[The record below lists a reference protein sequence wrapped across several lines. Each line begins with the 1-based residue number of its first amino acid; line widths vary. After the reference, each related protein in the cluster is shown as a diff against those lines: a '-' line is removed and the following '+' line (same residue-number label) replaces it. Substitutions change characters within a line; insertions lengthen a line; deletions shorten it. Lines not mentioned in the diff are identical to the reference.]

1 MTLPATVPAVAI
13 WDPHKLTTEPLPE
26 IDLVPRQRV
35 RAKVDLPKVPAGTE
49 GTVLLANGFAWRRYR
64 VLFDNGVEVGF
75 LDGRH
80 LEAGKKTLA
89 QRLRPGRS

>member
-1 MTLPATVPAVAI
+1 MAV
-13 WDPHKLTTEPLPE
+13 WDKHKLAGEAQPE
-26 IDLVPRQRV
+26 IDLTLRQRV

-49 GTVLLANGFAWRRYR
+49 GTVILADGFAWRRYR

-80 LEAGKKTLA
+80 LEAGKKPLL
-89 QRLRPGRS
+89 QRLRSGRG